1 MVFIF
6 KFILKEHI
14 LEKYDLI
21 FNKGHEYAYMLNNID
36 KYCKIYNFQKFS
48 KKEHPENI
56 YICPESIIKF

>member
-21 FNKGHEYAYMLNNID
+21 FNERKKSYLDMTYNRVID
-36 KYCKIYNFQKFS
+36 Q
-48 KKEHPENI
+48 
-56 YICPESIIKF
+56 